1 MNFAWIILVTLGSVV
16 GGTSLCFWLLR
27 QAQEV
32 DSTVWILEH
41 VICPIIRI
49 LVLLIVVSQV
59 YPVIGEAGG
68 SLQFWRVL
76 SEQGQ
81 FNHLINILFFTG
93 LALAF
98 LPLVSHPVI
107 ALPLQSMLTVAV
119 VFNWQYRE
127 LGDTLVLFP
136 SWATLLKITAYM
148 FLAYFATREA
158 SIHLSRRIDLW
169 LHVSGS
175 IRLVSDSIYL
185 LLQIPVILLYGTFLN
200 SQLG

>member
-1 MNFAWIILVTLGSVV
+1 VNIAWVMLVTLASVI
-16 GGTSLCFWLLR
+16 GGTSLCFWLLQHAR
-27 QAQEV
+27 DV
-32 DSTVWILEH
+32 DSTLWILEH

-49 LVLLIVVSQV
+49 IVLLIVVSQI
-59 YPVIGEAGG
+59 YPVIGESGG
-68 SLQFWRVL
+68 SLEFWRVL
-76 SEQGQ
+76 LGQEQ

-127 LGDTLVLFP
+127 LGESLVLLP
-136 SWATLLKITAYM
+136 SMAMLLKIVAYM
-148 FLAYFATREA
+148 IFAYFITRELG
-158 SIHLSRRIDLW
+158 ILLSRRIDQW

-175 IRLVSDSIYL
+175 IRLVTDSIYL
-185 LLQIPVILLYGTFLN
+185 LLQIPVILLYCLFLN
-200 SQLG
+200 DQLT